1 MARFIVG
8 IDLGGTNIK
17 AGLLDKKANLIARTT
32 IPTEASKGKE
42 SIVRNMI
49 AAAEKVL
56 SKVEINWSDVA
67 AVGVGSPG
75 TIDFEKGLV
84 LQSPN
89 LPGFE
94 NFPLRQTLEA
104 SIRRPVIIE
113 NDANAA
119 AFGEYWAGAGRGVH
133 SMVILTLGTG
143 IGGGII
149 LDGKV
154 LHGAHGTAA
163 ELGHT
168 VICYNGASCPCGS
181 RGCLEAYASATATV
195 RRFREAVLSGERST
209 LQEKVNRKEE
219 ITSKMIYEAALQG
232 DALSERILRET
243 GTFLGV
249 GIVSIMNCLNPARIV
264 LSGGMIGAGEML
276 MQPLKEEVK
285 RRGFNRP
292 VERTDIVFASLG
304 EDAGLI
310 GAAGCALSE
319 FETSAL

>member
-1 MARFIVG
+1 MARYVVG

-17 AGLLDKKANLIARTT
+17 SGLLDRKGNLIARTSV
-32 IPTEASKGKE
+32 PTEASKGKE
-42 SIVRNMI
+42 TIIKNM
-49 AAAEKVL
+49 ALSAEKVL
-56 SKVEINWSDVA
+56 SRAKVNWSEVI

-75 TIDFEKGLV
+75 TIDFEKGVV

-94 NFPLRQTLEA
+94 DFPLRERLKNA
-104 SIRRPVIIE
+104 LHRPVVIE

-119 AFGEYWAGAGRGVH
+119 AFGEYWAGSGKGVH

-149 LDGKV
+149 VEGKV

-168 VICYNGASCPCGS
+168 IVCYNGARCACGG

-195 RRFREAVLSGERST
+195 RRFREAVQGGEKST
-209 LQEKVNRKEE
+209 LEERVHRGEE
-219 ITSKMIYEAALQG
+219 ITSKMIHDAALQG
-232 DALSERILRET
+232 DVLSERILRET
-243 GTFLGV
+243 GTFLGI
-249 GIVSIMNCLNPARIV
+249 GIVSIMNCINPARFV
-264 LSGGMIGAGEML
+264 LSGGMIAAGEML
-276 MQPLKEEVK
+276 MEPLKEEVR

-292 VERTDIVFASLG
+292 VERTEIVFASLG
-304 EDAGLI
+304 EDAGLT
-310 GAAGCALSE
+310 GAAGCALNE
-319 FETSAL
+319 FGTSAL